1 MASYLL
7 STMCLTGKYRAGARA
22 LLHCLN
28 SIDGMYQALP
38 QPNQCT
44 SGALVTVQ
52 KIALL
57 IKAPML
63 LGYKPCTCLLLAKD
77 FHS

>member
-7 STMCLTGKYRAGARA
+7 STTYLTGKYRAGAART

-28 SIDGMYQALP
+28 SIDGMYRALF
-38 QPNQCT
+38 QRNKCT
-44 SGALVTVQ
+44 VLVQ
-52 KIALL
+52 RIALL
-57 IKAPML
+57 MKAPML
-63 LGYKPCTCLLLAKD
+63 LGYKPCTYLLLAKD